1 MAEAAGVKDTLKGR
15 FDIKEMILML
25 FAAIFGSA
33 FFQPLFASFGLSYS
47 DMIWNGV
54 MLGVIV
60 WLSYKL
66 LMYAVERKITVKG
79 VELLKFIIAGLI
91 VSLFLGNLVGSALAA
106 VSFLSVLATGIAF
119 YIALWIVGLV
129 QRAAG

>member
-1 MAEAAGVKDTLKGR
+1 MAEGVKDTLKGR

-33 FFQPLFASFGLSYS
+33 FFQPLFASLGLSYS

-60 WLSYKL
+60 WISYKL
-66 LMYAVERKITVKG
+66 LMYAVERRITIKG
-79 VELLKFIIAGLI
+79 VELVKFIIAGLL
-91 VSLFLGNLVGSALAA
+91 VSLFLGNLIGAALAA
-106 VSFLSVLATGIAF
+106 VSFLSVLTTGIAF
-119 YIALWIVGLV
+119 YFALWILGLV
-129 QRAAG
+129 MRMAG